1 MFNEKFGMETATLNG
16 SKTRTTRNLGVKVY
30 KLAGLEGIDIKDAKI
45 ENGIIYLYFLNKW
58 YKAPRE
64 NQPKYKVGEIVAI
77 KQAYKHTNIDFIPCD
92 EKGKCGNPK
101 EMAGWTNKMFVK
113 NELMPHRVKITNII
127 LQRLQD
133 ISNEDC
139 IKEGVIKNQIG
150 YYVKGIRPNSI
161 HCSYTIVDDVAY
173 KLFPTPKE
181 AYAALINKLNGKGTW
196 DKNDWVWAIESELIK

>member
-77 KQAYKHTNIDFIPCD
+77 KQAYKDIDINFIPC
-92 EKGKCGNPK
+92 NPK
-101 EMAGWTNKMFVK
+101 GIAGWTNKMFVRPD
-113 NELMPHRVKITNII
+113 LMPHQIEVTDIK
-127 LQRLQD
+127 LERLQD

-139 IKEGVIKNQIG
+139 INEGIKVCSQGFYFCDGIG
-150 YYVKGIRPNSI
+150 RRGVNKSF
-161 HCSYTIVDDVAY
+161 
-173 KLFPTPKE
+173 LTPKE
-181 AYAALINKLNGKGTW
+181 AFAELIDKISGKGTW
-196 DKNDWVWAIESELIK
+196 GCNEWHIVYYYKLVR